1 MDETNT
7 STECK
12 YSSSV
17 TIVSFSSES
26 ELRWDT
32 YFAPQKAFVL
42 RDGPVDPKRH
52 TFEPPEG
59 SYDRTRADREGDP
72 FCNQSEAPR
81 REDEMVEHVRE
92 HQHGKVEGWELRLI
106 RLSVLVKSTP

>member
-1 MDETNT
+1 LDETNT
-7 STECK
+7 FTDSK

-17 TIVSFSSES
+17 PIVSFQ
-26 ELRWDT
+26 LGVGIKGDA

-42 RDGPVDPKRH
+42 RDGPVDPERH
-52 TFEPPEG
+52 TLEPPEG